1 MSRIDCGVFARPDWR
16 DSLVNRR
23 FLYLMDYMY
32 WIGND
37 VTSYARDKDLFV
49 NDIKKEDAI
58 RPKVELALA
67 EVDPIFF
74 FHASHGGPAVLTGQN
89 MSNMISCPP
98 YPNPNHEVLSNRVT
112 YTLSCSSAAQLG
124 PAVVEA
130 KGLSYI
136 GYGQLLWI
144 CLLESPEVDGAFR
157 DIWGGGAKVLID
169 GGTTHDAYMWLKRRY
184 LYWIAYWEMSPN
196 SIAPVMLFCLK
207 SDLRGLRLIG
217 MRDARIRSM
226 QKQIELK
233 VKKKVDIDPYD
244 P

>member
-1 MSRIDCGVFARPDWR
+1 
-16 DSLVNRR
+16 
-23 FLYLMDYMY
+23 MDYMY

-37 VTSYARDKDLFV
+37 VTSYARDRDLFV
-49 NDIKKEDAI
+49 NDIKMADAI
-58 RPKVELALA
+58 RPKVELALT

-74 FHASHGGPAVLTGQN
+74 FHASHGGPAVLTGQG
-89 MSNMISCPP
+89 MSNMIS
-98 YPNPNHEVLSNRVT
+98 YPSNHQVLSNRVT

-124 PAVVEA
+124 PEVVEA

-144 CLLESPEVDGAFR
+144 CLLESPEADGAFR

-169 GGTTHDAYMWLKRRY
+169 GGTTHDAYMWLKARY
-184 LYWIAYWEMSPN
+184 LYWIAYWEMSPHW
-196 SIAPVMLFCLK
+196 IAPVMLFCLR

-217 MRDARIRSM
+217 MRDARIRSI

-233 VKKKVDIDPYD
+233 VKKKVDIEPYD